1 MAKPPG
7 KSEDG
12 IRNKLKNFLGL
23 KGTKSASDQYGQVRQ
38 TQTDFVF
45 TPEIIKVCIWFYIIE
60 YVSIILNVAFMV
72 LSFLNSLQF
81 LHISE

>member
-45 TPEIIKVCIWFYIIE
+45 TPEIIKVCI
-60 YVSIILNVAFMV
+60 
-72 LSFLNSLQF
+72 
-81 LHISE
+81 